1 MPTSLADR
9 LRARMDRDGAMPFA
23 DWMQACLYDPDGG
36 FYATAGATAAGGV
49 HPAGTRPGTH
59 FATGP
64 TLHPFFAQ
72 AVAEDLAEAWKAA
85 GSPKAWTVA
94 EFGAGTGALARD
106 AAGALRQLGVPFDWV
121 AIDVNEAHAGETV
134 PGVRWSTTAPP
145 AFDVAVANE
154 FLDALPFDLHE
165 WRDGRW
171 NRVGVGLDKADRK
184 RYAWQLLGESRIHLP
199 PAREEGERRVVMP
212 GMPLWLDVVA
222 RAGARFVLVVDYGA
236 SAPAR
241 DARAFREHA
250 PAEPLDEPGT
260 VDLTADV
267 DFALLQ
273 KHATRLGYSAELET
287 QEAFLLRHGVLDAIN
302 ATDRSSVEGASSY
315 LRLRQ
320 LVLPTGLGV
329 AFKVLRLR
337 RMSAPPTPPASP
349 AAPAPPTP
357 PPPATPPPSSA
368 PATPP

>member
-1 MPTSLADR
+1 LSLGDRLRDR
-9 LRARMDRDGAMPFA
+9 LRAAAGPMPFA

-36 FYATAGATAAGGV
+36 FYAGGPAGAAGPGKV

-72 AVAEDLAEAWKAA
+72 AVAADVAEAWRRA
-85 GSPKAWTVA
+85 GSPPSWTVA

-106 AAGALRQLGVPFDWV
+106 AVAALRRSGVPVDWV
-121 AIDVNEAHAGETV
+121 AVDVRPGEAA
-134 PGVRWSTTAPP
+134 PGVRWSATAPA
-145 AFDVAVANE
+145 AFDAAVANE

-165 WRDGRW
+165 WRRGRW
-171 NRVGVGLDKADRK
+171 NRVGVGLDDEGGERF
-184 RYAWQLLGESRIHLP
+184 AWRLLGESRVHLP
-199 PAREEGERRVVMP
+199 PGREEGEQRVVMP
-212 GMPLWLDVVA
+212 GMPLWLDAVA
-222 RAGARFVLVVDYGA
+222 RAGARFVLVVDCGA
-236 SAPAR
+236 AGPAR
-241 DARAFREHA
+241 DARAFRDHG

-273 KHATRLGYSAELET
+273 AHAARAGFAAELET

-302 ATDRSSVEGASSY
+302 ATDRSGVEGASSY

-320 LVLPTGLGV
+320 LLLPTGMGV

-337 RMSAPPTPPASP
+337 RAEGPGGAPRN
-349 AAPAPPTP
+349 
-357 PPPATPPPSSA
+357 
-368 PATPP
+368 

>member
-1 MPTSLADR
+1 MEESLAER
-9 LRARMDRDGAMPFA
+9 LRRRIERDGALPFA
-23 DWMQACLYDPDGG
+23 DWMQACLYDPEAG
-36 FYATAGATAAGGV
+36 FYSRQPAGGGASGDGPV

-72 AVAEDLAEAWKAA
+72 AVAADVAEAWRRA
-85 GSPKAWTVA
+85 GSPDRWTVA

-106 AAGALRQLGVPFDWV
+106 ATTALRKAGVPVDWV
-121 AIDVNEAHAGETV
+121 AIDVHPGE
-134 PGVRWSTTAPP
+134 PAAGVRWSATAPP
-145 AFDVAVANE
+145 AFDAAVANE

-171 NRVGVGLDKADRK
+171 NRVGVGIGIGVGVGVGVGESGSQDDRDGDGEPF
-184 RYAWQLLGESRIHLP
+184 AWRLIGESRIRLP
-199 PAREEGERRVVMP
+199 PGREEGERRVVMP
-212 GMPLWLDVVA
+212 GMPLWLDAVA

-236 SAPAR
+236 AGPAR
-241 DARAFREHA
+241 DARAFRDHG

-273 KHATRLGYSAELET
+273 AHAARAGFAAELET

-302 ATDRSSVEGASSY
+302 ATDRSDVAGASSY

-320 LVLPTGLGV
+320 LLLPTGMGV
-329 AFKVLRLR
+329 AFKVLRLQR
-337 RMSAPPTPPASP
+337 PK
-349 AAPAPPTP
+349 
-357 PPPATPPPSSA
+357 
-368 PATPP
+368 